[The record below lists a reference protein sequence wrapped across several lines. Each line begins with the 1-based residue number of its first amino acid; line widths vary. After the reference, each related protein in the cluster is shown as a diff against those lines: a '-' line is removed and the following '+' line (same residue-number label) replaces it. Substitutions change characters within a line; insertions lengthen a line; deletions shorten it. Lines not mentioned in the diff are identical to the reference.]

1 MIYVGRKGAL
11 IGGIVGYVVGLFFKS
26 LIIVLITLK
35 IPSFDQYLVNTFVP
49 AGGLSSPDFL
59 RFFTVPLPFA
69 LMGAAVGALA
79 FKGKTAGIAAMSES

>member
-1 MIYVGRKGAL
+1 VGRKGAL
-11 IGGIVGYVVGLFFKS
+11 IGGVLGYVVGLFFKS

-35 IPSFDQYLVNTFVP
+35 VPSFDQYLVSTFIP
-49 AGGLSSPDFL
+49 AGGLTTPDFL

-79 FKGKTAGIAAMSES
+79 FRSKTARIATTPES

>member
-1 MIYVGRKGAL
+1 M
-11 IGGIVGYVVGLFFKS
+11 FFKS

-35 IPSFDQYLVNTFVP
+35 VPSFDQYIVATFVP

-69 LMGAAVGALA
+69 LMGAAIGALA
-79 FKGKTAGIAAMSES
+79 FRSKTAAMAAMPES